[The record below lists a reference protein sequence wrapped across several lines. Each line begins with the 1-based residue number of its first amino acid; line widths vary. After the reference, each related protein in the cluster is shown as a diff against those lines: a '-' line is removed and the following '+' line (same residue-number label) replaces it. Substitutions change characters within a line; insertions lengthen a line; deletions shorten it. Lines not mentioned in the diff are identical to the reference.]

1 MRKDYETR
9 SLRDRTARD
18 IGSVRGVARGQEFD
32 GVVFFIVG
40 AMSRRY
46 AVVPACVCS
55 SPQEGDD
62 FANPDLDRVVFSV

>member
-40 AMSRRY
+40 AMSGRY

-62 FANPDLDRVVFSV
+62 FANPDLNRVVFSV

>member
-18 IGSVRGVARGQEFD
+18 IRSVRGMARGQEFD

-40 AMSRRY
+40 AMSGRY

-62 FANPDLDRVVFSV
+62 FANPDLDGVVFSV

>member
-40 AMSRRY
+40 AMLGRY

-55 SPQEGDD
+55 TPQEGDD
-62 FANPDLDRVVFSV
+62 FANPDLDGVVFSV

>member
-9 SLRDRTARD
+9 SLRDQTARD

-40 AMSRRY
+40 AMSGRY